1 MSEYDNMTVAE
12 LKELLK
18 DAGLPVSG
26 KKADLIAR
34 LEENETHD
42 DHVEDE
48 VVDEDD
54 DDFDNYDDD
63 DDWDDDEE
71 YIHVAKQKPVLDD
84 ARKAAPVV
92 LRKRFS
98 PSSED
103 KSGSDIVVYLELDG
117 VSPRVCNPVSD
128 LTGSTAAQWP
138 VSDMERLQRL
148 VTFIHPDLKKSSST
162 VQKIWMASIHLYKQP
177 V

>member
-1 MSEYDNMTVAE
+1 MSEFDNMTVAE

-54 DDFDNYDDD
+54 DDFDCFIDF
-63 DDWDDDEE
+63 
-71 YIHVAKQKPVLDD
+71 A
-84 ARKAAPVV
+84 
-92 LRKRFS
+92 
-98 PSSED
+98 
-103 KSGSDIVVYLELDG
+103 
-117 VSPRVCNPVSD
+117 
-128 LTGSTAAQWP
+128 
-138 VSDMERLQRL
+138 DM
-148 VTFIHPDLKKSSST
+148 VT
-162 VQKIWMASIHLYKQP
+162 
-177 V
+177 